1 MRKKLNMKHICVV
14 TGTRAEYYLLYSL
27 IKRLE
32 NDIDI
37 KLHLVVTGSHLSSQ
51 YGMTVHDIERDKFH
65 IEKKIEILN
74 NTDSICDIDIAIG
87 RAIIK
92 FGEYFDSG
100 KQDLLF
106 ILGDRYE
113 MLGVAIAA
121 MNRQIPI
128 AHIHGGEVTE
138 GVVDECIRHSITK
151 MSYLHFTSCE
161 SYRKRVIQLGEEPE
175 RVFNVGALGVE
186 NIKNIK
192 FMSKKELEK
201 DLEFSLDGC
210 IALFTFH
217 PTTSQKDKLKEEF
230 KFILEALQEFP
241 ELRVI
246 FTKANADSG
255 GLLINEMLD
264 SYVKHYQYTCKV
276 VYNLGLIRYLSVMNI
291 ADIVIG
297 NSSSG
302 ILETPVFKVP
312 TVNIGNRQKGR
323 IQAANIINCDIDKNE
338 IIRAINKAL
347 SGEFREKAKKAENPY
362 GVGESSKM
370 ILDITKEF
378 LHKGRMNL
386 KKSFYNIEIK

>member
-1 MRKKLNMKHICVV
+1 MKHICVV

-92 FGEYFDSG
+92 FGEYFDSR

-217 PTTSQKDKLKEEF
+217 PTTSQKDKLKKEF

-264 SYVKHYQYTCKV
+264 SYVKHHQYTCKV

-291 ADIVIG
+291 ADIVVG

-323 IQAANIINCDIDKNE
+323 IQAANIINCDINKNE
-338 IIRAINKAL
+338 IIKAINKAL
-347 SGEFREKAKKAENPY
+347 SREFREKAKKTENPY

-370 ILDITKEF
+370 ILNITKEF
-378 LHKGRMNL
+378 LNRGKINL
-386 KKSFYNIEIK
+386 KKSFYNIQIK